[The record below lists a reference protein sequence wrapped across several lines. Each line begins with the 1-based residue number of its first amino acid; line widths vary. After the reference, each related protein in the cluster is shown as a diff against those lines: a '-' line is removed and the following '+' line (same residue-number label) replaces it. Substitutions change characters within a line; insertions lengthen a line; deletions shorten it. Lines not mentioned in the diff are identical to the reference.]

1 MRFRRAEGRIRIVII
16 PAARLVPGMTN
27 GSDASLNSPTRAPRI
42 PRARRAGKWRGLRPI
57 VSTAWDSSTPS
68 HPFEPGSAGAAT
80 KRRRLALA
88 YTLLEGFEKGNLQ
101 LCPPEC
107 KWSCLSNSCETTA
120 SPETGIE

>member
-1 MRFRRAEGRIRIVII
+1 MRSTRAEGRIRSVII
-16 PAARLVPGMTN
+16 PSASPALSMTST
-27 GSDASLNSPTRAPRI
+27 SDALLSSPTHGPRTR
-42 PRARRAGKWRGLRPI
+42 RARRAGGSRALKRITTMRR
-57 VSTAWDSSTPS
+57 DSSIPS
-68 HPFEPGSAGAAT
+68 PHSDRGSATAAT

-88 YTLLEGFEKGNLQ
+88 YTLLEGWEKGYLR